1 MRNLE
6 AKRLVGSQIDQ
17 EFKLCWLL
25 DRKIS
30 RLRVTQNFV
39 DVIGGARTLDGV
51 EQLQRI
57 IKIDFLS

>member
-1 MRNLE
+1 ME
-6 AKRLVGSQIDQ
+6 AKRLVGNQIDH

-25 DRKIS
+25 DRKIG

-39 DVIGGARTLDGV
+39 DVIGGARTSDGV